1 MPWTRTITSYD
12 YVQPFEDEES
22 GTYNAGYYKPV
33 YEDVWTD
40 DASTVRT
47 SGSTPGSD
55 VAARTA
61 TDAPSGTQ
69 NVADPNYWT
78 NLLAKLK
85 NTGSPEQLAAIAGL
99 MTASGMGNNGQQGIY
114 KGYQGGIPNYV
125 AQRTMNPIP
134 TTTTVPGVGSNPAT
148 TIPRRPG
155 QGGIDYF
162 SQMLYKNAPV
172 QTAALTTA
180 AAAGGIMRAAL
191 GGLSTLGN
199 YSDGG
204 RLLRGPGDGVSDSI
218 PATIGQKQ
226 PARLA
231 DGEFVIPA
239 RIVSEIGN
247 GSTEAGARKL
257 YAMMDRVQNVRK
269 KSFKNVAANTKADKY
284 LPT

>member
-1 MPWTRTITSYD
+1 MT
-12 YVQPFEDEES
+12 
-22 GTYNAGYYKPV
+22 GGYYEPV
-33 YEDVWTD
+33 YENVEDLAPGAGTGGGGAHTNQGD
-40 DASTVRT
+40 PTTITTQPNT
-47 SGSTPGSD
+47 SDTS
-55 VAARTA
+55 
-61 TDAPSGTQ
+61 
-69 NVADPNYWT
+69 YWT

-85 NTGSPEQLAAIAGL
+85 VNGSAEQLAGIASLAGL
-99 MTASGMGNNGQQGIY
+99 MNQSGNNGQQGVY
-114 KGYQGGIPNYV
+114 KGYQGGVPNYV

-134 TTTTVPGVGSNPAT
+134 TTTTVPGVGSKPAT
-148 TIPRRPG
+148 TVPRRPG

-162 SQMLYKNAPV
+162 SQMQYKNAPV
-172 QTAALTTA
+172 QTAATTT
-180 AAAGGIMRAAL
+180 AAAGGIMHAAL
-191 GGLSTLGN
+191 GGLTGLGS

-269 KSFKNVAANTKADKY
+269 KSLKNVAANTKADKY

>member
-1 MPWTRTITSYD
+1 MPWTRTITSYN
-12 YVQPFEDEES
+12 YVEGTPDENGDMTGS
-22 GTYNAGYYKPV
+22 YYEPV

-40 DASTVRT
+40 DASTIRT
-47 SGSTPGSD
+47 SGSSPGSD

-61 TDAPSGTQ
+61 TDAASGTA
-69 NVADPNYWT
+69 NTSDPNYWS

-85 NTGSPEQLAAIAGL
+85 VNGSAEQLAGIAGL
-99 MTASGMGNNGQQGIY
+99 AGLMNLSGNNGQQGVY
-114 KGYQGGIPNYV
+114 KGYQGGVPNYV

-134 TTTTVPGVGSNPAT
+134 TEN
-148 TIPRRPG
+148 RRPG

-162 SQMLYKNAPV
+162 SQMQYKNAPV

-180 AAAGGIMRAAL
+180 AAGGIMHAAL
-191 GGLSTLGN
+191 GGLTGLGS

-269 KSFKNVAANTKADKY
+269 KSLKNVAANTKADKY